1 MICLWNYVN
10 SVLRTPVTPDAIWK
24 KLDTLYNMEGLHASE
39 VDSFQGEMQEFS
51 LPEEFDS
58 LKGLKFPR
66 VNHGSD
72 TATLKSSV
80 QDTSNQKRTR
90 KSVRWADILV
100 TSYDLVQTPTT
111 SAVTT
116 DAGVGSSSRKRRR

>member
-24 KLDTLYNMEGLHASE
+24 KLKTLYNMEELHDSE
-39 VDSFQGEMQEFS
+39 VDSFQVS
-51 LPEEFDS
+51 
-58 LKGLKFPR
+58 R

-80 QDTSNQKRTR
+80 LDTSNQKRTR